1 MKLMTQENN
10 EKTDR
15 EISSRRL
22 KRRGPR
28 SQLGDFA
35 LSRGIDIPSSE
46 VETKKI

>member
-28 SQLGDFA
+28 SQLGDFV